1 MLINRSN
8 LLPYLMLF
16 KVVFLAHLTISK
28 AKRYPLFCIDTH
40 TQFVI
45 SNHLFTF
52 RSAGQSSGTSRGGG
66 CKIVIGPGC
75 CSFGTSAR
83 FCLSFL
89 LGGMEIRC
97 LSPLS
102 YPLSRHLPPY
112 IAGCATALWLG
123 SGCWWRFHQGG
134 ERQTGVSWDHPPC
147 LYLPPPSPCCLC
159 EDTDS
164 WGEGRRRQQ
173 TYTTT

>member
-1 MLINRSN
+1 MINRSN

-16 KVVFLAHLTISK
+16 KVVFQAHLTVSE
-28 AKRYPLFCIDTH
+28 AKRYLLFRVDTQTH
-40 TQFVI
+40 FII

-52 RSAGQSSGTSRGGG
+52 RSAGQSSGTGRGGG

-89 LGGMEIRC
+89 LEGMEIGC
-97 LSPLS
+97 LSLLS
-102 YPLSRHLPPY
+102 YRQSRHLPPY

-123 SGCWWRFHQGG
+123 SGCWRRFHWGG
-134 ERQTGVSWDHPPC
+134 ERQTSM
-147 LYLPPPSPCCLC
+147 S
-159 EDTDS
+159 
-164 WGEGRRRQQ
+164 
-173 TYTTT
+173 